1 MAQNVDNKSLSITNS
16 LQDAIDI
23 YREFSA
29 KTITDRYGAD
39 ILRNLR
45 CLEKIRISKGKKI
58 AQLSFPKKCTH
69 NHIISTFARVSHILR
84 SNRNNH
90 IFNKM
95 SVMLVRDQIRVLC
108 FALYKL
114 DCELLELHFCLS
126 NTLDKDISDC

>member
-1 MAQNVDNKSLSITNS
+1 MARNVDNKSLSITDS
-16 LQDAIDI
+16 PQDAISI

-29 KTITDRYGAD
+29 RTITDSYGAD

-45 CLEKIRISKGKKI
+45 HLDKSRISKGKKI
-58 AQLSFPKKCTH
+58 AQLSFLKKCTH

-95 SVMLVRDQIRVLC
+95 SVMLIRDQNRVLH

-114 DCELLELHFCLS
+114 DCELLELQFCLS
-126 NTLDKDISDC
+126 NALDKDISNY